1 MHARAAVVLWA
12 AVLLAGCT
20 SATVIPPDGG
30 SQDAGQQPADGGNVD
45 AGPGDAGSVDAGPG
59 DAGSVDAGPS
69 DAGQGTDAG
78 PTDAGNVDAGFDAG
92 AMDAGPAGPCTPDA
106 TLPCTCSAG
115 TGTLRCLPDGT
126 SWGACSCESYA
137 VEIAVSP
144 NGHDTGTGTLADPFQ
159 TLARAEAA
167 VQAVVDGGAIDGGVV
182 VWVRG
187 GDYELSASLTLG
199 ASGSGSDAGW
209 VTWRGYPGEVATLIG
224 GHALDP
230 AAFSTVTSASPIWNR
245 LDPSAQGQVQVVDL
259 TSQGVTD
266 YGTLQERG
274 FCSSGHHAAL
284 ELFFDGA
291 AMPLARWPEADT
303 NTAIIP
309 DTSATALDLFGTGVS
324 PDVTGHYVQ
333 NGTQDGVSSFA
344 RNGLVNG
351 LQYNLY
357 RYTWVYQGTQY
368 TAWFLTTG
376 ASGYP
381 SNTDP
386 WWYAYTPGFADLS
399 PNNGAA
405 GNPSFKDPAAIDHG
419 FAQVGAAL
427 STSQF
432 GYIGTRPSRWSQ
444 ASEVWIHGML
454 KFDWADCH
462 QQVSSIDTNAG
473 TITLAQAATYGI
485 AANQPWY
492 AENLVEEITEP
503 GEWWLDRSNGQLYFW
518 PPTALAGHHIVVSTL
533 DGPLV
538 TLQQAKN
545 VTLEDLSFLAGRS
558 NLVSVSSSADIRLR
572 NLTLQGAG
580 TDAVAVSGTDVG
592 VELAHIFGSGN
603 GGVRITGGDRPSLTP
618 GNDYVENSHIHDFGR
633 WETTYRPGVSLDG
646 VANRASHNLI
656 HASPHAAIL
665 YGGNEHVIELNDIH
679 DVCRIA
685 ADSGAIYAGRDW
697 GARGNIIRNNFIHQV
712 QSVLS
717 TDVNGVYLDDCLS
730 GITVEGNIFDD
741 IAGDSILHGGGRDDV
756 MRNNVFAHYNKAIAA
771 DSRCIDWLSNGTP
784 NHTPGDS
791 WDLLGK
797 LEAMNYQQPPWSTAY
812 PACAAIPDDWNTLI
826 APDAG
831 WLAPQGSVFS
841 ENVGDGS
848 GTFISAYGTDVLPAY
863 AEIANNLPDAGA
875 LFVDPDAGNFNLNPS
890 SGAFGLPGFTDI
902 PFDSIGIHP

>member
-1 MHARAAVVLWA
+1 MHARAAVVL
-12 AVLLAGCT
+12 AVILAGCT

-30 SQDAGQQPADGGNVD
+30 SQDAGPSPVDAGVADAGIGD
-45 AGPGDAGSVDAGPG
+45 AGPGDAGSV
-59 DAGSVDAGPS
+59 

-78 PTDAGNVDAGFDAG
+78 PTDAGSLDAGNVDAGFDAG
-92 AMDAGPAGPCTPDA
+92 ALDAGPTGPCAPDA
-106 TLPCTCSAG
+106 TLPCSCASG
-115 TGTLRCLPDGT
+115 TGVLRCLPDGT
-126 SWGACSCESYA
+126 NWSACACESYA

-144 NGHDTGTGTLADPFQ
+144 SGHDTGAGTLLDPFQ
-159 TLARAEAA
+159 TLARAATA
-167 VQAVVDGGAIDGGVV
+167 VQSVIDGGAIDGGVV

-187 GDYELSASLTLG
+187 GDYELSASLSIG

-224 GHALDP
+224 GHALDSS
-230 AAFSTVTSASPIWNR
+230 AFTTVTAASPIWSR
-245 LDPSAQGQVQVVDL
+245 LDPSAQGQVQVIDL
-259 TSQGVTD
+259 SSQGVTD

-291 AMPLARWPEADT
+291 PMTLARWPDADT
-303 NTAIIP
+303 NTAITP
-309 DTSATALDLFGTGVS
+309 DTNASAVDLFGTGVS

-357 RYTWVYQGTQY
+357 RLTWVYQGNTY
-368 TAWFLTTG
+368 TAWFLTTD

-381 SNTDP
+381 GNTNP
-386 WWYAYTPGFADLS
+386 WWYSYTSGFANLS
-399 PNNGAA
+399 PSNGAV
-405 GNPSFKDPAAIDHG
+405 GNPSFSDPSAVDHG
-419 FAQVGAAL
+419 FAQVGSPI

-432 GYIGTRPSRWSQ
+432 GYMGTRPSRWSQ
-444 ASEVWIHGML
+444 ATDVWIHGML
-454 KFDWADCH
+454 KYDWADCH
-462 QQVSSIDTNAG
+462 QQVSSIDTTAQ
-473 TITLAQAATYGI
+473 TITLTDAAGYGI
-485 AANQPWY
+485 ATGQPWY

-503 GEWWLDRSNGQLYFW
+503 GEWWLDRSTGLLYVW
-518 PPTALAGHHIVVSTL
+518 PPAPLASHHVVVSTL
-533 DGPLV
+533 NGPLV
-538 TLQQAKN
+538 SMQHAQDVA
-545 VTLEDLSFLAGRS
+545 LEDLSFVAGRS
-558 NLVSVSSSADIRLR
+558 NQISVSSSADIRLR
-572 NLTLQGAG
+572 NLTLDGAG
-580 TDAVAVSGTDVG
+580 TDAVVVSGTDVG
-592 VELAHIFGSGN
+592 VELANIFGTGN
-603 GGVRITGGDRPSLTP
+603 GGVVLNGGDRPSLTP
-618 GNDYVENSHIHDFGR
+618 GNDYVESSHIHDFGR
-633 WETTYRPGVSLDG
+633 WETTYRPGVSLNG

-656 HASPHAAIL
+656 HAAPHAAIL
-665 YGGNEHVIELNDIH
+665 YGGNEHLIELNDIH
-679 DVCRIA
+679 DVCHLA

-697 GARGNIIRNNFIHQV
+697 GARGNIIRNNYIHQI

-730 GITVEGNIFDD
+730 GITVEGNIFVDV
-741 IAGDSILHGGGRDDV
+741 AGDSILHGGGRDDV
-756 MRNNVFAHYNKAIAA
+756 MRNNVFARYNKAIAA

-797 LEAMNYQQPPWSTAY
+797 LESMNYQQPPWSTAY
-812 PACAAIPDDWNTLI
+812 PACAAIPDDWNTII

-841 ENVGDGS
+841 DNVGDGS
-848 GTFISAYGTDVLPAY
+848 GTWFAASGSDVVPAY
-863 AEIANNLPDAGA
+863 AEIANDLPDAGA
-875 LFVDPDAGNFNLNPS
+875 LFVDEDAGNLNLNPN
-890 SGAFGLPGFTDI
+890 SGAFALPGFTNI